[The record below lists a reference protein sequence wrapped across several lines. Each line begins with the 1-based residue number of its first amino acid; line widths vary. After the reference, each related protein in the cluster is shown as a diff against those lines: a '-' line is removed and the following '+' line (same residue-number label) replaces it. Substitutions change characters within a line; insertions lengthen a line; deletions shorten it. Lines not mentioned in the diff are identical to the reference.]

1 MQDVY
6 GGSGDMH
13 FMTSGN
19 KKVVAAAI
27 NRIQS
32 GGGTNLSAG
41 LFRGI
46 DHHQQS
52 ATLPSQAQ
60 PDGKSLHTRSVWH
73 DQLCNLA
80 TLSLP

>member
-1 MQDVY
+1 MKDVY

-60 PDGKSLHTRSVWH
+60 PDGKSLQKCSVCH
-73 DQLCNLA
+73 DQMCNLA